1 MVGLGHGA
9 LVSTTKANGISGR
22 GLNPCLKA
30 KVLLRNKRGRGG
42 EGEKEFLSSITGAQ
56 PPVKRSSETRGGEGG
71 ERGRGRGGK
80 FL

>member
-56 PPVKRSSETRGGEGG
+56 PP
-71 ERGRGRGGK
+71 
-80 FL
+80 